1 MCSVTLESFHH
12 MNSKTTLVSLSTTG
26 ERSTKAYKIRSR
38 VPQGS
43 FSTKKK
49 QSTQSQYVIKM
60 TEYETQIILIIYLS

>member
-43 FSTKKK
+43 FSTKKPV
-49 QSTQSQYVIKM
+49 YPN
-60 TEYETQIILIIYLS
+60 QICDKNDRI